1 MAVNAAER
9 IFVAIDRMDPVD
21 AGRDIARV
29 APGGGGVKLGLEFFV
44 ANGPA
49 GIRAARPENVRL
61 FLDLKL
67 HDIPN
72 TVAGAMRGACRAGA
86 QLVTIHAAGGLAM
99 MRAALAAARESAG
112 AAAPRLLAITVLT
125 SLDDADLDAVGQR
138 GPVAEQVRRLA
149 DLAQQAG
156 VAGVVCSPHEVATCA
171 GSAEPASSWS
181 RRDPPELGGERRPE
195 ARHHACRGD
204 RRRGRSPRHRSADHP
219 GQRSRRGARA
229 DRRRDRGG
237 RVTAL
242 VKICGLTTPDAV
254 AATASADFAGFNFYR
269 RSPRYVTPDQA
280 AALAAALPP
289 TIPRVA
295 VTVDADDATLAAI
308 VTALRPAFI
317 QLHGAEGRHARRRS
331 ARISRV
337 GAIKVI
343 AVAAPADLA
352 AADRFTH
359 SVDWLMFDA
368 KPPARADALPGGKRR
383 VVRLDDAGRPDAS
396 RIHGSSRAG
405 WTRATS
411 RARDRRVGRARGRRL
426 VRRRVDARPQ
436 GPGED
441 RRLHRRRA
449 ASA

>member
-1 MAVNAAER
+1 MNAAER

-156 VAGVVCSPHEVATCA
+156 VAGVVCSPHEVATLRRQCGTGFLLVTPGIRPSWAASGDQKRVTTPAEAIAA
-171 GSAEPASSWS
+171 G
-181 RRDPPELGGERRPE
+181 
-195 ARHHACRGD
+195 
-204 RRRGRSPRHRSADHP
+204 ADHLVI
-219 GQRSRRGARA
+219 
-229 DRRRDRGG
+229 G
-237 RVTAL
+237 RPSTQAND
-242 VKICGLTTPDAV
+242 P
-254 AATASADFAGFNFYR
+254 
-269 RSPRYVTPDQA
+269 A
-280 AALAAALPP
+280 AALA
-289 TIPRVA
+289 R
-295 VTVDADDATLAAI
+295 I
-308 VTALRPAFI
+308 VGEI
-317 QLHGAEGRHARRRS
+317 E
-331 ARISRV
+331 
-337 GAIKVI
+337 
-343 AVAAPADLA
+343 A
-352 AADRFTH
+352 AA
-359 SVDWLMFDA
+359 
-368 KPPARADALPGGKRR
+368 
-383 VVRLDDAGRPDAS
+383 
-396 RIHGSSRAG
+396 
-405 WTRATS
+405 
-411 RARDRRVGRARGRRL
+411 
-426 VRRRVDARPQ
+426 
-436 GPGED
+436 
-441 RRLHRRRA
+441 
-449 ASA
+449 